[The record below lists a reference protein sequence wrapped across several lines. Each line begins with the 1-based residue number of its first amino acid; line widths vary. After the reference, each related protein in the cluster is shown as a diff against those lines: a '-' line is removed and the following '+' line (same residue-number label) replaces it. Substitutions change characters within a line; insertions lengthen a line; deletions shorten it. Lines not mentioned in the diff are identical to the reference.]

1 MATTQIPSTI
11 HGQKK
16 GITVEEAA
24 FALKPGE
31 VSDPVETRF
40 GYHLIKL
47 IDRKPE
53 TTIPYED
60 IKERIE
66 HYLKD
71 KKVQEKVGLYVQG
84 LKEEANVERFLTQP
98 PK

>member
-1 MATTQIPSTI
+1 MVKPF
-11 HGQKK
+11 
-16 GITVEEAA
+16 EEAA

-31 VSDPVETRF
+31 VSDPVESRF

-47 IDRKPE
+47 IERKPE

-66 HYLKD
+66 QYLKQD
-71 KKVQEKVGLYVQG
+71 KVQRGVSLYITK
-84 LKEEANVERFLTQP
+84 LKEKAKVERFLTEAPQ
-98 PK
+98 